1 LTTEPKVPVEVVGE
15 HEPEGVQVAYYRH
28 PDDFEVFF
36 GEEKDTEDLYCVVII
51 PSKNRR
57 IYQGKKATYGFYKS
71 MQTIEKMIAVQPL
84 VGDKVDRLR
93 VFEFDKK
100 LAESEPGGE

>member
-1 LTTEPKVPVEVVGE
+1 
-15 HEPEGVQVAYYRH
+15 
-28 PDDFEVFF
+28 
-36 GEEKDTEDLYCVVII
+36 
-51 PSKNRR
+51 
-57 IYQGKKATYGFYKS
+57 
-71 MQTIEKMIAVQPL
+71 MIAVQPL